1 MMILMICAGACELS
15 MAQWASA
22 YTESA
27 LGIAKNAGNILGP
40 CLFAVAQGMSR
51 TVYGKSDG
59 KMDLKRFMLASG
71 GLCLICYLLVAFS
84 PIPAMG
90 LIGCILCGF
99 SVGIMWPGTMS
110 IASKQIPLGGT
121 AMFALLAMAGDL
133 GGAIGP
139 GLVGAISRNAGDNLK
154 AGMLAGCIFPAV
166 LIASILL
173 MGRNYSAGTTAL
185 HRED

>member
-27 LGIAKNAGNILGP
+27 LGIAKNAGDILGP

-99 SVGIMWPGTMS
+99 SVGIMWPG
-110 IASKQIPLGGT
+110 
-121 AMFALLAMAGDL
+121 
-133 GGAIGP
+133 AIGP
-139 GLVGAISRNAGDNLK
+139 GLVGAISQNAGDNLK